1 MFNAQHSIFPA
12 CRQECSIW
20 GMNVQLFIPC
30 FVDQLYPQTG
40 FNMVKVLEKAGC
52 TVTYNSKQTCCGQP
66 AFNAGFWDEARTVC
80 IKFVKDFGGS
90 DYIVTPSASCAGFV
104 RNYYS
109 KLLDNSSVHNQVKEL
124 NKRVFEFSEFMVKV
138 LKVEHVG
145 AVLNG
150 KATYHDSCAGLR
162 ECRIKEEPRK
172 LLSHVKGLELHEMH
186 DVETCC
192 GFGGTFAVKFEAISI
207 GMGEQ
212 KVENALL
219 TRANYLIST
228 DLSCLMHLD
237 GYIKNK
243 GYNLQTMHLAD
254 VLASGW

>member
-1 MFNAQHSIFPA
+1 
-12 CRQECSIW
+12 
-20 GMNVQLFIPC
+20 MNVQLFIPC
-30 FVDQLYPQTG
+30 FIDQLYPETA

-52 TVTYNSKQTCCGQP
+52 TVSYNTSQTCCGQP
-66 AFNAGFWDEARTVC
+66 AFNAGFWDEAKAVC
-80 IKFVKDFGGS
+80 TKFLKDFSGS
-90 DYIVTPSASCAGFV
+90 DYIVAPSASCAGFV
-104 RNYYS
+104 RNYYG
-109 KLLDNSSVHNQVKEL
+109 KLLGNSSLHHEVVDTGKRLFEL
-124 NKRVFEFSEFMVKV
+124 SEFLVNV
-138 LKVEHVG
+138 LKIEDFG
-145 AVLNG
+145 AALNG

-172 LLSHVKGLELHEMH
+172 LLANVKGLELTEMN

-212 KVENALL
+212 KVENAMA
-219 TRANYLIST
+219 TGAQYLIST
-228 DLSCLMHLD
+228 DHSCLMHLQ

-243 GYNLQTMHLAD
+243 GYELKAMHLAD

>member
-1 MFNAQHSIFPA
+1 
-12 CRQECSIW
+12 
-20 GMNVQLFIPC
+20 MNIQIFIPC
-30 FVDQLYPQTG
+30 FIDQLYPSVG

-52 TVTYNSKQTCCGQP
+52 VVSYNTNQTCCGQP
-66 AFNAGFWDEARTVC
+66 AFNAGFRGEAKDVC
-80 IKFVKDFGGS
+80 KKFIKDFSGNE
-90 DYIVTPSASCAGFV
+90 YIVSPSASCVGFV
-104 RNYYS
+104 KNYYT
-109 KLLDNSSVHNQVKEL
+109 KLFENSSQLAEVKKVRDRIFEL
-124 NKRVFEFSEFMVKV
+124 SDFLVNV
-138 LKVEHVG
+138 LHYTDFD
-145 AVLNG
+145 ASLQAT
-150 KATYHDSCAGLR
+150 ATYHDSCAALR
-162 ECRIKEEPRK
+162 ECHVKTEPRI
-172 LLSHVKGLELHEMH
+172 LLSYVKGLQLIEMN

-243 GYNLQTMHLAD
+243 GYNLKTMHIAD